1 MGEGFFFFFFW
12 GGGGGGGGHGFLGG
26 GTEGDQLSPT
36 EYRVLWGPRII
47 DCN

>member
-1 MGEGFFFFFFW
+1 MGEGFFLGGW
-12 GGGGGGGGHGFLGG
+12 GGTWFLGG
-26 GTEGDQLSPT
+26 ERREIIDQLSPT

>member
-1 MGEGFFFFFFW
+1 MGEGFF
-12 GGGGGGGGHGFLGG
+12 GGVGWHMVFRGG

>member
-1 MGEGFFFFFFW
+1 MKVFL
-12 GGGGGGGGHGFLGG
+12 GGGVAHGLLG

>member
-1 MGEGFFFFFFW
+1 MKVFFW
-12 GGGGGGGGHGFLGG
+12 GVGWHMVFRG
-26 GTEGDQLSPT
+26 ERREIIDQLSPT

>member
-1 MGEGFFFFFFW
+1 MGEGFFF
-12 GGGGGGGGHGFLGG
+12 GGGGGVGWHMVFRG

>member
-1 MGEGFFFFFFW
+1 MGEGFL
-12 GGGGGGGGHGFLGG
+12 GGWVGTWFLGGG

>member
-1 MGEGFFFFFFW
+1 MGEGFF
-12 GGGGGGGGHGFLGG
+12 GGVGWHMVFRGGG

>member
-1 MGEGFFFFFFW
+1 MKVFLGGW
-12 GGGGGGGGHGFLGG
+12 GGTWFLGGGG

>member
-1 MGEGFFFFFFW
+1 MKVFFFFFW
-12 GGGGGGGGHGFLGG
+12 GGGWGGTWFLGG